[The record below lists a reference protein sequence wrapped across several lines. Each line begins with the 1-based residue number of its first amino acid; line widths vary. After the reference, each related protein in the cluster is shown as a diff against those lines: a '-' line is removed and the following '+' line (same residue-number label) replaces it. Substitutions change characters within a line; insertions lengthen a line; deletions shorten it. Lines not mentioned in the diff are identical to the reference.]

1 MAFQVADL
9 FEGCALIKNHGGQV
23 LREPID
29 TPEEAA
35 HLAMCVDSEGN
46 EIMLTKARH

>member
-1 MAFQVADL
+1 VADL
-9 FEGCALIKNHGGQV
+9 FEGSKLIKNHGGTV

-35 HLAMCVDSEGN
+35 HLVMCVDPEGN